1 MTPQLECPVARAAR
15 LQPDAPAIEFRGA
28 TLSYEQLETRVRRW
42 QLRIAGTAFRARGEA
57 EGAAPRLFAA
67 GVSSVETIALV
78 HAAARAG
85 AALALLN
92 PRLTEAET
100 SALVAS
106 LQPATAAD
114 ALAPEP
120 SGSVTT
126 AIDPDAVQLL
136 LFTSGTTGV
145 PKAAQLTAGQL
156 RSSALASNAVVGLDA
171 RSRFL
176 CCLPLFH
183 IGGLSIALRCA
194 EAGATLLLHERF
206 DAGATARAL
215 EDGAT
220 HVSLVASTL
229 ARTLDQLRRP
239 LSQVRAAL
247 IGGGPVSQPLLD
259 RARAAGLPVLQTY
272 GLTETCAQV
281 TCERP
286 GEADGTTA
294 GPAMPG
300 MELRI
305 ADGEIEVRG
314 PALMLGYLGQPPLP
328 RDWFRT
334 GDLGALD
341 ARGRLTVFA
350 RRVDLILSGGE
361 NVYPAEIETA
371 LLEHPAVLEAAVVP
385 VADERWGQAGCAFV
399 ALRNDCDLQAFLR
412 GRLAGF
418 KIPRQFIRVDALP
431 RTAAGKVDRRALIR
445 SLEPPGTS
453 PAAGAAAARGR

>member
-1 MTPQLECPVARAAR
+1 VTECPVARAAR
-15 LQPDAPAIEFRGA
+15 LRPGAAAIEIRGE
-28 TLSYEQLETRVRRW
+28 TVSYAQLEDRVQDW
-42 QLRIAGTAFRARGEA
+42 QRRIA
-57 EGAAPRLFAA
+57 GAAPRLFAP
-67 GVSSVETIALV
+67 GVSSVETVALV

-85 AALALLN
+85 VAVALLN
-92 PRLTEAET
+92 PRLTATET
-100 SALVAS
+100 AALVAS

-114 ALAPEP
+114 ALPPQTALAPQP
-120 SGSVTT
+120 SGSVTA
-126 AIDPDAVQLL
+126 AIDLDAVQLL
-136 LFTSGTTGV
+136 LFTSGTTGA

-156 RSSALASNAVVGLDA
+156 QASALASNQVIGLDA
-171 RSRFL
+171 SSRFL

-194 EAGATLLLHERF
+194 AAGATLVLHERF
-206 DAGATARAL
+206 DALATARAL
-215 EDGAT
+215 EDGVT

-229 ARTLDQLRRP
+229 ARTLLQLRRP
-239 LSQVRAAL
+239 LAHVRAAL
-247 IGGGPVSQPLLD
+247 IGGGPVPQALLE
-259 RARAAGLPVLQTY
+259 RARTAGLPVLQTY

-286 GEADGTTA
+286 GEADGATA
-294 GPAMPG
+294 GPSMPG

-305 ADGEIEVRG
+305 QQGEIEVRG

-341 ARGRLTVFA
+341 DRGRLTVFA

-361 NVYPAEIETA
+361 NVYPAEIEAA
-371 LLEHPAVLEAAVVP
+371 LQEHPDVVEAAVVP
-385 VADERWGQAGCAFV
+385 VADPRWGQAGCAFV

-418 KIPRQFIRVDALP
+418 KIPRQFVRVEALP

-445 SLEPPGTS
+445 SLEPQFGTS